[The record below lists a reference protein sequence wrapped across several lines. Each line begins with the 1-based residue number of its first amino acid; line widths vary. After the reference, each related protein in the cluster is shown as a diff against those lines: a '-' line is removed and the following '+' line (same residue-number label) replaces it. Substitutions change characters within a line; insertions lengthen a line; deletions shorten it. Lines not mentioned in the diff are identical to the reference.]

1 MKKLISVVTPCYN
14 EEDNVEKLI
23 ELVKKEFDSMPQY
36 DYEHIFIDNCSTD
49 NTVAILRHCA
59 QADKHVKVILN
70 ARNFGHIRSP
80 YYGMLQAYG
89 DCVVSMVSDLQ
100 DPPQLL
106 PDMLKKWEEGYK
118 IITCVKNKSKENPIM
133 FACRKLFYNTLAKF
147 SETEQIKNFTGF
159 GLYDKMFIVVLRN
172 EINDP
177 YPYFRGIIAEL
188 GFNRYELEYTQP
200 KREKGKTKNNFY
212 TLYDIAM
219 LGFVNHSKLPLRLAS
234 FIGFGVAILSLIVAI
249 IYFIY
254 KLVYWDS
261 FTVGTA
267 PLVIG
272 LFFFSSVQLFFIG
285 IIGEYIGAI
294 HTQVR
299 KRPLVIEKER
309 INFDNDNPQVND

>member
-1 MKKLISVVTPCYN
+1 MRKKVSIVTPCYN
-14 EEDNVEKLI
+14 EQDNVEKLI
-23 ELVKKEFDSMPQY
+23 RLVKEQFDNMPQY
-36 DYEHIFIDNCSTD
+36 DYEHILIDNCSTD
-49 NTVAILRHCA
+49 NTVDILSKCA
-59 QADKHVKVILN
+59 AEDKHVKIILN

-100 DPPQLL
+100 DPPELL
-106 PDMLKKWEEGYK
+106 PQMLKKWEEGYK
-118 IITCVKNKSKENPIM
+118 IITCVKNKSKENPLM
-133 FACRKLFYNTLAKF
+133 FMCRKLFYNTLAKF

-159 GLYDKMFIVVLRN
+159 GLYDKKFLDVLRT

-188 GFNRYELEYTQP
+188 GFDRYELEYVQP
-200 KREKGKTKNNFY
+200 KREKGRTKNNFY
-212 TLYDIAM
+212 TLYDIGM

-249 IYFIY
+249 VYFIY

-294 HTQVR
+294 HTQVK
-299 KRPLVIEKER
+299 KRPLVIEKQR
-309 INFDNDNPQVND
+309 INFDTDNSPQND